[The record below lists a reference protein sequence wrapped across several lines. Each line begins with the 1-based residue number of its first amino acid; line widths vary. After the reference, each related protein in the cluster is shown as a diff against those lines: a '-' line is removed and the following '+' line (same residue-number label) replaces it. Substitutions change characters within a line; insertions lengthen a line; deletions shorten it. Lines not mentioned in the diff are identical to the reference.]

1 MAFKLKNSPFP
12 INNPKLRELKQALK
26 KMEKDLK
33 QALSAGDNEKA
44 RKIRMDIKS
53 MQNEIAQHSN

>member
-1 MAFKLKNSPFP
+1 MAFKLKNPPFP
-12 INNPKLRELKQALK
+12 RNNSKLRELKRALK

-33 QALSAGDNEKA
+33 QALSAGDNELA